1 MAMLSIFVAF
11 AAQVAPIVLPPQQ
24 LVRGEV
30 PRIRE
35 RVGTTPFENHTLS
48 QPHRNMDDRMFPD
61 IAVKDMRIDGDTL
74 YVLVKNQGGSSARG
88 PIRVVARAEANGV
101 RSDARPAR
109 LSMLG
114 PGESRWVPLEHF
126 KVALADASRVSVTAV
141 AAPPPALD
149 RSGQDC
155 NQCTD
160 LNEENNGLS
169 APSAAIGR
177 GRPQ

>member
-1 MAMLSIFVAF
+1 MLHLLIAAF
-11 AAQVAPIVLPPQQ
+11 AAQAIDVLPPPDSP
-24 LVRGEV
+24 LRE
-30 PRIRE
+30 IRQ
-35 RVGTTPFENHTLS
+35 GPTPYAEHTLS
-48 QPHRNMDDRMFPD
+48 MPHKNMDDRMFPD
-61 IAVKDMRIDGDTL
+61 IAVKDMRIDGNTL
-74 YVLVKNQGGSSARG
+74 YVLVKNQGGSRARG

-101 RSDARPAR
+101 RSDAPPAR
-109 LSMLG
+109 LSTLS

-126 KVALADASRVSVTAV
+126 KVALADASRVSVAAL
-141 AAPPPALD
+141 AAPPPWLD
-149 RSGQDC
+149 RSGQVC